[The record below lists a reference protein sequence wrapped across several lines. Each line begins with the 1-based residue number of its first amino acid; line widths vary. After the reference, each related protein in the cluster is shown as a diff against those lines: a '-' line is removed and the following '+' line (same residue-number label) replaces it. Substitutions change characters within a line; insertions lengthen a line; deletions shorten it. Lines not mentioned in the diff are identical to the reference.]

1 MPFKK
6 GHAKTGGRKK
16 GSPYRKFPKE
26 VKRDPKL
33 MQKLQEFL
41 DDGLRVTPLDA
52 MLGVLKIRIEEG
64 DYDGALV
71 AAEKAAPYCHA
82 KLAMSEVRVQ
92 HSTDRSDSE
101 IAADIAVLRAKLDAA
116 RSLPARL
123 PVTID
128 VPLEP
133 AKDEP
138 VTVDIDSDAAGP
150 SPPTGQRS
158 PSGPR
163 SAR

>member
-1 MPFKK
+1 MPFQK
-6 GHAKTGGRKK
+6 GRLKTGGRKK
-16 GSPYRKFPKE
+16 GEPYRKL
-26 VKRDPKL
+26 DPK
-33 MQKLQEFL
+33 MRAKIQAFL
-41 DDGLRVTPLDA
+41 DDGIKIMPLDC

-64 DYDGALV
+64 DYDGALS

-101 IAADIAVLRAKLDAA
+101 IAADIAALRAKLDAA
-116 RSLPARL
+116 RSLPAPS

-133 AKDEP
+133 AEPEP
-138 VTVDIDSDAAGP
+138 VTADADSAAAG
-150 SPPTGQRS
+150 T
-158 PSGPR
+158 
-163 SAR
+163 